1 MPDSYEFQ
9 VTIPSDTSEAQEVQ
23 ERIIALL
30 EQHDYAMRDVF
41 SMRLAIEE
49 AIVNAIKHGNKRDV
63 QKKVHVFWTVNA
75 ERVTVAVEDE
85 GSGFKLEDV
94 PDCTA
99 EENLDKP
106 SGRGIML
113 MRNFLSSIEYND
125 KGNRVTLVKERDVES
140 DAAASV

>member
-1 MPDSYEFQ
+1 MSDSYEFQ

-23 ERIIALL
+23 EQIIALL
-30 EQHDYAMRDVF
+30 EQHEYAMRDVF

-63 QKKVHVFWTVNA
+63 NKKVHVAWSVSRD
-75 ERVTVAVEDE
+75 RVAVAVEDE
-85 GSGFKLEDV
+85 GPGFKLDEV

-99 EENLDKP
+99 DENLDKP

-113 MRNFLSSIEYND
+113 MRNFLSSIEYNE
-125 KGNRVTLVKERDVES
+125 KGNRVTLVKERDAES
-140 DAAASV
+140 DGAPTA

>member
-23 ERIIALL
+23 ERIIAQL
-30 EQHDYAMRDVF
+30 EQYEYAMRDVF

-63 QKKVHVFWTVNA
+63 EKKVHVSWSVNA
-75 ERVTVAVEDE
+75 QRVTVAVEDE
-85 GSGFKLEDV
+85 GAGFKLEEV

-125 KGNRVTLVKERDVES
+125 KGNRVTLVKERDLES
-140 DAAASV
+140 DTAATA